1 MRRERDTALWLNAG
15 SPMSPEERSA
25 LESQAERHLRRGE
38 ISDAWAKLQKI
49 AEQFPEDT
57 ALAERLA
64 QLEQS
69 LDPTERRR
77 VASSKVEIAGAH
89 KSPMHE
95 AEALAAAG
103 KYAEA
108 ITIYRR
114 LLSDRPDWDLVK
126 ERLAELFQLAQV
138 TTSTRPTVNRQDVLE
153 HLLERISSR
162 KRA

>member
-1 MRRERDTALWLNAG
+1 
-15 SPMSPEERSA
+15 MSPDERSA
-25 LESQAERHLRRGE
+25 LESQADRHLRRGE

-69 LDPTERRR
+69 LDPAERRR
-77 VASSKVEIAGAH
+77 VAIAKVEITGTH

-114 LLSDRPDWDLVK
+114 LLSERPDWDLVK

-138 TTSTRPTVNRQDVLE
+138 TTSTRPAVNRESVLE